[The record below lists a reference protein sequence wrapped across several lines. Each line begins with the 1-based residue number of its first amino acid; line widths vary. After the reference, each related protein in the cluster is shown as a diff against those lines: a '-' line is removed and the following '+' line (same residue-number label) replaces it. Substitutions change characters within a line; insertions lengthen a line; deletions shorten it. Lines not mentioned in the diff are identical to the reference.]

1 MRQVTVGPTAVMAIM
16 TRKYV
21 DKGGVQYAIVLSFLA
36 GCVELAAGL
45 LNLGALFGNY
55 KKKKF
60 FFFFFKDSQI
70 QLTPFCRSPKIKIPV
85 FFLFSCK
92 LSSVPVMNI

>member
-21 DKGGVQYAIVLSFLA
+21 DKGGIKYAIALSFLA

-45 LNLGALFGNY
+45 LNLGTISHF
-55 KKKKF
+55 
-60 FFFFFKDSQI
+60 I
-70 QLTPFCRSPKIKIPV
+70 LTSKYLII
-85 FFLFSCK
+85 
-92 LSSVPVMNI
+92 